1 MVNKIENPDFV
12 TRNSKFC
19 KIVNMLVNLD
29 LEDNLELDYY
39 ELTTQVSP
47 SIFDNTTFKDKQGIC
62 TVDVH
67 RYIVGDN
74 PPIYF
79 IRLMNKN
86 FSRDE
91 SFWIENPPRLS
102 DRLNGLIMKYH
113 DLEKLDS
120 FGNVIEDIYMHNK
133 KHK

>member
-1 MVNKIENPDFV
+1 MENIIENPDFA
-12 TRNSKFC
+12 TRNSKFR

-29 LEDNLELDYY
+29 LEGNLELDYY
-39 ELTTQVSP
+39 ELTAQVSP

-62 TVDVH
+62 TVDIH
-67 RYIVGDN
+67 RYIVGSN

-79 IRLMNKN
+79 IRLINKN

-102 DRLNGLIMKYH
+102 DRLNALIMKYH

-120 FGNVIEDIYMHNK
+120 FENVIEDVYMHNK
-133 KHK
+133 KDK

>member
-1 MVNKIENPDFV
+1 MTNKIENPDFA

-19 KIVNMLVNLD
+19 KIVNMLYNLD
-29 LEDNLELDYY
+29 LEGNLELDYY
-39 ELTTQVSP
+39 ELTAQVSP

-62 TVDVH
+62 TVDIH
-67 RYIVGDN
+67 RYIVGSN

-91 SFWIENPPRLS
+91 SFWIENPPRFS
-102 DRLNGLIMKYH
+102 ERLDNLIMKYH

-120 FGNVIEDIYMHNK
+120 FGNVIEDVYKHNK
-133 KHK
+133 KNE

>member
-1 MVNKIENPDFV
+1 MTNKIENPDFV

-19 KIVNMLVNLD
+19 KIVNMLYNLH
-29 LEDNLELDYY
+29 LEGNLELDYY
-39 ELTTQVSP
+39 ELTAQVSP

-62 TVDVH
+62 TVDIH
-67 RYIVGDN
+67 RYIVGSN

-91 SFWIENPPRLS
+91 SFWIENPSRSSERL
-102 DRLNGLIMKYH
+102 DELIMKYY
-113 DLEKLDS
+113 DVEKLDYL
-120 FGNVIEDIYMHNK
+120 GNIIEDVHMHNK
-133 KHK
+133 KEK

>member
-1 MVNKIENPDFV
+1 MTNKLENPDFA
-12 TRNSKFC
+12 TRNLKFW
-19 KIVNMLVNLD
+19 KIVNMLYNLD
-29 LEDNLELDYY
+29 TEGNLELDYY
-39 ELTTQVSP
+39 ELTAQVSP
-47 SIFDNTTFKDKQGIC
+47 SIFDNITFKDKQGIC

-67 RYIVGDN
+67 RYIVGSN

-91 SFWIENPPRLS
+91 SFWIENPPRFS
-102 DRLNGLIMKYH
+102 ERLDTLIMKYH

-120 FGNVIEDIYMHNK
+120 FRNVIEDVYKHNK
-133 KHK
+133 KDK